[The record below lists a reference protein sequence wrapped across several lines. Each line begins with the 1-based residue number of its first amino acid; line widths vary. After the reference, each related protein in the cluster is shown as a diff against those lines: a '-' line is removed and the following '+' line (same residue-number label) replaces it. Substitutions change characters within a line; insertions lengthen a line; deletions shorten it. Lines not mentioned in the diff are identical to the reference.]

1 MSLIAALIQTP
12 WTREFPSQERLDAFA
27 DAAGFGPP
35 EPHGSRNVRRHPD
48 GVILHHVQDTDGRP
62 VIAVIGTPESLTGP
76 EGPLGLAH
84 ESPAERARRDIAVAY
99 ENVAAA
105 AALLRIDLRA
115 DGFDGPEHGRR
126 GKACGFLDMAA
137 IHLGQNL
144 DDESRSRRRERGT
157 ALGEAARPARIPAA
171 S

>member
-1 MSLIAALIQTP
+1 MTLIAALIQTS
-12 WTREFPSQERLDAFA
+12 WTREFPSLERLDAFA
-27 DAAGFGPP
+27 DDAGFGPP
-35 EPHGSRNVRRHPD
+35 DAQGHRRVRRHPD
-48 GVILHHVQDTDGRP
+48 GVILHHAEPAADEP
-62 VIAVIGTPESLTGP
+62 VIAVIGTPESLSGP

-105 AALLRIDLRA
+105 ATLLRIDLRA
-115 DGFDGPEHGRR
+115 DGLDGPEHGRR

-144 DDESRSRRRERGT
+144 DDATRTRRRERGT
-157 ALGEAARPARIPAA
+157 ALGEAARPARIPATP
-171 S
+171 